1 MGDIGV
7 GWVGLGCLR
16 PPPPPRFGF
25 PCSMLKSGALSF
37 LSRDW
42 YELKIGVS
50 IANKRINR
58 NQEEEGDVTWHWFH
72 HHYYFGFGRE

>member
-7 GWVGLGCLR
+7 GWVGLSQATTTTEVWV
-16 PPPPPRFGF
+16 
-25 PCSMLKSGALSF
+25 SMFDVESGALSF

-42 YELKIGVS
+42 YEPKIGVS